1 MTDIPIAGIE
11 GFAKQR
17 RNVFAHEGFTD
28 GQIERVAYA
37 SQASIQL
44 SLRAML
50 YGLAKNSSTRWRAY
64 R

>member
-1 MTDIPIAGIE
+1 MSDVPIAGVV
-11 GFAKQR
+11 GLAKQR
-17 RNVFAHEGFTD
+17 RNVFAHEGFTAD
-28 GQIERVAYA
+28 QIERVAYA